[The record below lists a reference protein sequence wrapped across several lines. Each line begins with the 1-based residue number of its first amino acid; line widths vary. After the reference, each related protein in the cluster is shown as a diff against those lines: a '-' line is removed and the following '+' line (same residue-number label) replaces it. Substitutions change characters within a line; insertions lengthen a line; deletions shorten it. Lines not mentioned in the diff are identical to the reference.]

1 MGASNRSTSGKSSPI
16 RNYLPTESVK
26 SRLESGCDVEKLD
39 VFIFGCFLYEIATLR
54 FPLKGKFSRMPR
66 QYSSSLVEFVKLL
79 MCDDEALRPTF
90 ADLMELR
97 EELLAAPLA
106 YEPTTRDFS
115 FHS

>member
-1 MGASNRSTSGKSSPI
+1 
-16 RNYLPTESVK
+16 
-26 SRLESGCDVEKLD
+26 
-39 VFIFGCFLYEIATLR
+39 
-54 FPLKGKFSRMPR
+54 MPR

-97 EELLAAPLA
+97 EELLAASLA

-115 FHS
+115 FNSLSSSAASSPFPVQPDISLMNFPLHLEDTDSLGPYIDEWV